1 MSKNSIYK
9 KNNFLSTN
17 SSIQKL
23 NDNVIQ
29 IFLEYYKYYPLSDEF
44 KENIEK
50 NKEIFESN
58 PIKPDLVLRKEV
70 FNKNICFIDAN
81 QEDYNYFPRTK
92 FNFPNLQEEENISNM
107 QNNIIKYSKEISP
120 SFSYNSSLNNINN
133 NKLTFMNSLI
143 ISGID
148 EIKPYVS
155 GGIYDVDEKKDD
167 IIYLISSFINIKGW
181 NIFIN
186 GYIYLF
192 TSYELFEFLTEE
204 ILIKNLRLDNII
216 ISNIYSSEKLK
227 GGYLYLYLYEYLPLF
242 INNPNFSK
250 CKFGDERVQLNRC
263 NNNNF
268 SYNNSSSAN
277 NYSNFIHKNNC
288 IVNNNPIQNNYF
300 TFPNYN
306 NNFINGFNRP

>member
-155 GGIYDVDEKKDD
+155 GEIYNVDEKKDD

-227 GGYLYLYLYEYLPLF
+227 GGYLYLYLYEYLPL
-242 INNPNFSK
+242 
-250 CKFGDERVQLNRC
+250 
-263 NNNNF
+263 
-268 SYNNSSSAN
+268 
-277 NYSNFIHKNNC
+277 
-288 IVNNNPIQNNYF
+288 
-300 TFPNYN
+300 
-306 NNFINGFNRP
+306 

>member
-1 MSKNSIYK
+1 
-9 KNNFLSTN
+9 
-17 SSIQKL
+17 
-23 NDNVIQ
+23 
-29 IFLEYYKYYPLSDEF
+29 
-44 KENIEK
+44 
-50 NKEIFESN
+50 
-58 PIKPDLVLRKEV
+58 
-70 FNKNICFIDAN
+70 
-81 QEDYNYFPRTK
+81 
-92 FNFPNLQEEENISNM
+92 M

-242 INNPNFSK
+242 LNNPNFSK
-250 CKFGDERVQLNRC
+250 YKFNNEQMQLNQC

-277 NYSNFIHKNNC
+277 NYSNFIPKNNC

-306 NNFINGFNRP
+306 NNFINGFNRS

>member
-107 QNNIIKYSKEISP
+107 QNNIIS
-120 SFSYNSSLNNINN
+120 
-133 NKLTFMNSLI
+133 
-143 ISGID
+143 
-148 EIKPYVS
+148 
-155 GGIYDVDEKKDD
+155 
-167 IIYLISSFINIKGW
+167 
-181 NIFIN
+181 
-186 GYIYLF
+186 
-192 TSYELFEFLTEE
+192 
-204 ILIKNLRLDNII
+204 
-216 ISNIYSSEKLK
+216 
-227 GGYLYLYLYEYLPLF
+227 
-242 INNPNFSK
+242 
-250 CKFGDERVQLNRC
+250 
-263 NNNNF
+263 
-268 SYNNSSSAN
+268 
-277 NYSNFIHKNNC
+277 
-288 IVNNNPIQNNYF
+288 
-300 TFPNYN
+300 
-306 NNFINGFNRP
+306 